1 MIEINR
7 HSVAIKNLYIK
18 RCTTDLSTVTKHG
31 DIKNVIV
38 NTDNMSQKC
47 FVHANCIHEKKHFK
61 IKGDYQNFCG
71 LIGVCM
77 NDLF

>member
-31 DIKNVIV
+31 DMKNVVV
-38 NTDNMSQKC
+38 NTDNMSPKC

-61 IKGDYQNFCG
+61 INVILSK
-71 LIGVCM
+71 L
-77 NDLF
+77 LWTKWSLHE